1 MLLHFKEMTQI
12 RLESKLFALA
22 CCMRHA
28 ACGMHSLT
36 LSLVLWQTS
45 RNRHLLQI
53 CFFLFFVFARIPR
66 NHVAAAEPHPRF
78 QVCVCVRVCRIF
90 SSHILSANI
99 SHSLGES
106 NRAAGKLQLTSNF
119 RFVVRPAATKNQ
131 FFRLDL
137 SHDLNS

>member
-22 CCMRHA
+22 CCMWHA

-78 QVCVCVRVCRIF
+78 QVCVCVCAAYFPHTFYLQTYLTHSTSQTEQQESCSSLRTSALSFAPRPQKISFFVLICR
-90 SSHILSANI
+90 
-99 SHSLGES
+99 
-106 NRAAGKLQLTSNF
+106 T
-119 RFVVRPAATKNQ
+119 T
-131 FFRLDL
+131 
-137 SHDLNS
+137 